1 MSEQGKVVNG
11 QDLTD
16 LETARQEL
24 GCGPYYLRMMW
35 CWD

>member
-11 QDLTD
+11 QDLMD

-24 GCGPYYLRMMW
+24 GCGPCYLRLG
-35 CWD
+35 